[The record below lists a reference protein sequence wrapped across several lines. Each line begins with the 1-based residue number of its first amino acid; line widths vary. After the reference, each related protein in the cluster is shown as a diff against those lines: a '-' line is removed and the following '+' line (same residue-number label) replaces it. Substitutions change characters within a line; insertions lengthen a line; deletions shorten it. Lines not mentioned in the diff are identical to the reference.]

1 MVVQGF
7 KVQGFKVKIECR
19 RTLNFEPFEPLNEI
33 PMYRVGIDIGG
44 TFTDMLLVGD
54 DGSAVIAKTLTTP
67 GDPSL
72 AVENALRPVLENGSV
87 DARQRGTL
95 IHGTTL
101 VTNALIERK
110 GALTALLTTAG
121 FRDAVEIGR
130 EHRYELYDLN
140 LDLPKPLVPRHLRFD
155 VPERMAADGS
165 ILQELD
171 EAFVRKLVGEL
182 RDKGIKAI
190 GVCYLNSFRNPAHE
204 KRTAEII
211 AEVAPQIR
219 VSLSSEVV
227 AEIREF
233 QRTSTTL
240 ANVYV
245 QERVSDYLAQLQ
257 ARLDEIGFRGSF
269 FVMLS
274 SGGIATRET
283 ASRFP
288 VRLLESG
295 PAAGAIAA
303 AEAGMGS
310 GHRDLLSFDMGGTT
324 AKLCVIEDGQPLK
337 THEFEVDRVYRFRKG
352 SGLPVRIPVIDMIEI
367 GAGGGSIARV
377 DSLGLLKVG
386 PDSSGADPGPVCY
399 GQGGTQ
405 PTVTDAD
412 LVLGYLDANYFLGGK
427 MKLDLDGTKKA
438 LERLGKPLKMT
449 AEQVAWGI
457 HQIVNE
463 NMANAARAHLG
474 ERGKDPRRMPMYAF
488 GGAGPVHGYRVAEIL
503 RLPALISPFG
513 AGVGSTFGLLAAPLA
528 FDFVRSAYSRM
539 DRLDWNLA
547 NRLLDE
553 MAQEGRK
560 VLESSGLRAHDIVY
574 QRTADLRYIGQGHEV
589 SVALPDGVLSVDDL
603 PRIAAEFER
612 TYESLYGR
620 KGPDVPLEV
629 INWRVV
635 ASGPRPDMNLKLPR
649 NSTHG
654 GDARKG
660 SRLAFFPETN
670 GYVETSIYDRYTLEP
685 GMRFNGPA
693 IVEERES
700 TLIVGVGGQARV
712 DERLNVVV
720 ELGDGK

>member
-1 MVVQGF
+1 
-7 KVQGFKVKIECR
+7 
-19 RTLNFEPFEPLNEI
+19 
-33 PMYRVGIDIGG
+33 MYRVGIDIGG
-44 TFTDMLLVGD
+44 TFTDMLLVAD
-54 DGSAVIAKTLTTP
+54 DGTAVIGKTLTTP

-72 AVENALRPVLENGSV
+72 AVENALSPVLKS
-87 DARQRGTL
+87 DAVNPAERGTL

-110 GALTALLTTAG
+110 GAATALLTTAG

-140 LDLPKPLVPRHLRFD
+140 LELPKPLVPRHLRFD
-155 VPERMAADGS
+155 VPERVAADGAV
-165 ILQELD
+165 LKPLD
-171 EAFVRKLVGEL
+171 EAFVRRLVAEL

-190 GVCYLNSFRNPAHE
+190 GVCYLNSFRNPEHE
-204 KRTAEII
+204 RRTAEII
-211 AEVAPQIR
+211 AAVAPEIR
-219 VSLSSEVV
+219 VSLSSQVV

-245 QERVSDYLAQLQ
+245 QERVADYLAHLQ
-257 ARLDEIGFRGSF
+257 ARLDKIGFAGSF

-274 SGGIATRET
+274 SGGVATRET
-283 ASRFP
+283 SSRFP

-295 PAAGAIAA
+295 PAAGALAA
-303 AEAGMGS
+303 ASAGVRC

-324 AKLCVIEDGQPLK
+324 AKLCVIENGEPLK

-386 PDSSGADPGPVCY
+386 PDSSGAQPGPVCY
-399 GQGGTQ
+399 GQGGTNA
-405 PTVTDAD
+405 TVTDAD
-412 LVLGYLDANYFLGGK
+412 LVLGYLDPKYFLGGK
-427 MKLDLDGTKKA
+427 MQLDEEGARAA
-438 LERLGKPLKMT
+438 LARLGKPLHLT
-449 AEQVAWGI
+449 IEQVAWGV

-528 FDFVRSAYSRM
+528 FDFVRSAYSRCDQM
-539 DRLDWNLA
+539 DWSLA
-547 NRLLDE
+547 NGLLNE
-553 MAQEGRK
+553 MAAEGSR
-560 VLESSGLRAHDIVY
+560 VLESSGLAKRDIVY
-574 QRTADLRYIGQGHEV
+574 QRSADMRYVGQGHEV
-589 SVALPDGVLSVDDL
+589 SVRLPDGELGPGHL
-603 PRIAAEFER
+603 TEITRAFED
-612 TYESLYGR
+612 TYKNLYGR
-620 KGPDVPLEV
+620 RGPDVPLEI

-635 ASGPRPDMNLKLPR
+635 ASGPRPRTNLRLPR
-649 NSTHG
+649 QDARYEG
-654 GDARKG
+654 ARKG
-660 SRLAFFPETN
+660 TRRAYFPESG
-670 GYVETSIYDRYTLEP
+670 GYIETAVFNRYALQS
-685 GMRFNGPA
+685 GMTFQGPA
-693 IVEERES
+693 IVEEKES
-700 TLIVGVGGQARV
+700 TLIVGAAGRALV
-712 DERLNVVV
+712 DENLNIVV
-720 ELGDGK
+720 ELIGAK

>member
-1 MVVQGF
+1 
-7 KVQGFKVKIECR
+7 
-19 RTLNFEPFEPLNEI
+19 
-33 PMYRVGIDIGG
+33 MYRVGIDIGG
-44 TFTDMLLVGD
+44 TFTDMLWVGE
-54 DGSAVIAKTLTTP
+54 DGVAVIGKTLTTP

-72 AVENALRPVLENGSV
+72 AVENALRTVLQASSAKSE
-87 DARQRGTL
+87 RGTL

-110 GALTALLTTAG
+110 GAPTALLTTVG

-155 VPERMAADGS
+155 VPERIAADGAL
-165 ILQELD
+165 IQALD
-171 EAFVRKLVGEL
+171 EKFLRRLVSEL
-182 RDKGIKAI
+182 SAKGIKAI
-190 GVCYLNSFRNPAHE
+190 AVSYLNSFRNPVHE
-204 KRTAEII
+204 RRTAEII
-211 AEVAPQIR
+211 GEVAPHIR

-233 QRTSTTL
+233 QRTSTTV

-245 QERVSDYLAQLQ
+245 QERVANYLAQLQ
-257 ARLDEIGFRGSF
+257 ARLDQIGFVGNF
-269 FVMLS
+269 FIMLS
-274 SGGIATRET
+274 SGGIATRDT

-295 PAAGAIAA
+295 PAAGALAA
-303 AEAGMGS
+303 AQAGLLS
-310 GHRDLLSFDMGGTT
+310 GHQDLLSFDMGGTT
-324 AKLCVIEDGQPLK
+324 AKLCVIEDGQPAK

-367 GAGGGSIARV
+367 GAGGGSIARI

-399 GQGGTQ
+399 GLGGTE

-412 LVLGYLDANYFLGGK
+412 LVLGYLDADYFLGGK
-427 MKLDLDGTKKA
+427 MQLDVEGARTALARLGTK
-438 LERLGKPLKMT
+438 LGMSV
-449 AEQVAWGI
+449 EQAAWGI

-503 RLPALISPFG
+503 RLPAMISPFG
-513 AGVGSTFGLLAAPLA
+513 AGVGSTFGLLSAPLA
-528 FDFVRSAYSRM
+528 FDFVRSAYSRL
-539 DRLDWNLA
+539 DQLDWGFA

-553 MAQEGRK
+553 MAEEGRG
-560 VLESSGLRAHDIVY
+560 VLERSGLSAEQISYKRS
-574 QRTADLRYIGQGHEV
+574 ADMRYVGQGHEV
-589 SVALPDGVLSVDDL
+589 AVMLPDGVLSAEHL
-603 PRIAAEFER
+603 SRISKLFNDAYRA
-612 TYESLYGR
+612 LYGR
-620 KGPDVPLEV
+620 EGPDVPLEV

-635 ASGPRPDMNLKLPR
+635 ASGPRPELNLKLPTNR
-649 NSTHG
+649 RREGN
-654 GDARKG
+654 ARRG
-660 SRLAFFPETN
+660 FRRAYFPEP
-670 GYVETSIYDRYTLEP
+670 GEYIETAVYDRYALDVGMEFIGP
-685 GMRFNGPA
+685 G

-700 TLIVGVGGQARV
+700 TLIVGARGKARV
-712 DERLNVVV
+712 DERLNIVV
-720 ELGDGK
+720 ELNHE